1 MQINPINSSIN
12 FNATIGPKL
21 KDTIDRSYSSFQKFF
36 CKEYKDVIKKITD
49 ATENNDIIDIERSG
63 DIYIVG
69 KGTGWHK
76 KMLTLAKYD
85 GFFIIDNEVADE
97 IVRKAKEQ

>member
-1 MQINPINSSIN
+1 MQINSIN
-12 FNATIGPKL
+12 PSIKFKATIGPKL
-21 KDTIDRSYSSFQKFF
+21 KETIDRSYSSLEKVF

-76 KMLTLAKYD
+76 RMLTQAKFN
-85 GFFIIDNEVADE
+85 GMFFIDDTVADE
-97 IVRKAKEQ
+97 IVKNAKEQ